1 MISARETVWAMLL
14 VSASLSAPVCMAQEQ
29 VHETLDQRVRDFL
42 HANRRQWRD
51 MNVPE
56 VDGQKLYDLVLEN
69 GYTTAL
75 ELGTSTGHSGIW
87 IAWALAKTGGKLIT
101 VEIDERRYNQALE
114 NFEAAG
120 LSQYIDA
127 RLTDAHE
134 LVYEIEGPFD
144 FIFVDADK
152 DWYTRYF
159 EALLPKLEVGGCFA
173 AHNVSGRGGR
183 GSRRMGGFVEALES
197 APSLET
203 EFFQSGSGL
212 SVSYKRAGN

>member
-1 MISARETVWAMLL
+1 MISVRETLWAMLL
-14 VSASLSAPVCMAQEQ
+14 VSTSLSTPVYTQEQ
-29 VHETLDQRVRDFL
+29 AHAALDQRVRDFL
-42 HANRRQWRD
+42 DANSRQWRD

-101 VEIDERRYNQALE
+101 VEIDERRYTQAVE

-159 EALLPKLEVGGCFA
+159 EALLPKLEVGGCFT
-173 AHNVSGRGGR
+173 AHNVSSRGRR
-183 GSRRMGGFVEALES
+183 GSRGMSGFVEALENT
-197 APSLET
+197 PSLET
-203 EFFQSGSGL
+203 EVFQSGGGL
-212 SVSYKRAGN
+212 SISYKRNSK

>member
-1 MISARETVWAMLL
+1 MIFVRQTCWAMLL
-14 VSASLSAPVCMAQEQ
+14 VATSLSAPICMAQDQ
-29 VHETLDQRVRDFL
+29 PHEALDQRVRDFL
-42 HANRRQWRD
+42 DANSRQWRD

-56 VDGQKLYDLVLEN
+56 VDGQKLYDLVLES

-101 VEIDERRYNQALE
+101 VEIDERRYTQAVE

-159 EALLPKLEVGGCFA
+159 EALLPKLEVGGCFT
-173 AHNVSGRGGR
+173 AHNVSSRGRR
-183 GSRRMGGFVEALES
+183 GSRGMSGFVEALENT
-197 APSLET
+197 PSLET
-203 EFFQSGSGL
+203 EIFQSGGGL
-212 SVSYKRAGN
+212 SISYKRSSR